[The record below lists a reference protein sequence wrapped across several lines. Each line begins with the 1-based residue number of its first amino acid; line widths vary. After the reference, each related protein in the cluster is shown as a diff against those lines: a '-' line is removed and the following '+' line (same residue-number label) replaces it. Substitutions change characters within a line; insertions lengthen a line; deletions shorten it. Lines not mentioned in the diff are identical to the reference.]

1 MAHKSYKGVIPG
13 KTIDT
18 SGTSGLDTATQ
29 AHALVTGEQPEHQ
42 GASAPRTARPVVT
55 GATVDTT
62 DTSVRNLTQARGEVT
77 PEVVE
82 ETVVEEAVS
91 SDESPEPAQPQAE
104 EPQEPAKASAEEKR
118 PAGWASETKW
128 REFRLSQGYTEE
140 ELDGKGRDEL
150 RGLEDR

>member
-55 GATVDTT
+55 GVTADTT

-77 PEVVE
+77 PEVE
-82 ETVVEEAVS
+82 EVAS
-91 SDESPEPAQPQAE
+91 SDESPEPAQLQAE
-104 EPQEPAKASAEEKR
+104 EPQEPAKASVER

-140 ELDGKGRDEL
+140 ELDGKRRDEL